1 MMAQAPDQ
9 LPTTIGPLT
18 YHYEGGWQDRTIYR
32 LQKLSLGFRFG
43 PGIRWFPVD
52 DRGHPV
58 AGPFHTPEA
67 FDVWLEDKEKGLA

>member
-1 MMAQAPDQ
+1 MIEQKAKQDHA
-9 LPTTIGPLT
+9 
-18 YHYEGGWQDRTIYR
+18 HRHAEGGWQDRTIYR